1 MELGGNL
8 EQLQGDQRSA
18 GLTLIEIDELCIIG
32 KEGKKWIFN
41 ACYESIILILQRKE
55 INIVLKAG

>member
-1 MELGGNL
+1 MELDGDL

-41 ACYESIILILQRKE
+41 NSYEIIISIS
-55 INIVLKAG
+55 